1 MICKKRQIKVGHKC
15 QLPKKL
21 LTLDAAN
28 NIKKAAEIIEDEEL
42 LLEITEVDLVAKY
55 FKRHDKCYRDYT
67 TCDYTLRTYVA

>member
-1 MICKKRQIKVGHKC
+1 MICKKRQINVGQKF

-42 LLEITEVDLVAKY
+42 LLEIT
-55 FKRHDKCYRDYT
+55 
-67 TCDYTLRTYVA
+67 